1 MTVQKPQTAKVHCF
15 KEVLHRSGGSVLFTH
30 SSILDDVK
38 NCGLVCLVRTMYV
51 EKETSLFLV
60 SSGLSSCMRLLKS
73 NPVHCIVFFAMSS
86 ISLVL
91 RGPTWGKQIQK
102 PDSRL
107 SGHLLNFP

>member
-1 MTVQKPQTAKVHCF
+1 M
-15 KEVLHRSGGSVLFTH
+15 LFTH

-60 SSGLSSCMRLLKS
+60 LFWFELMHEVAQDDS
-73 NPVHCIVFFAMSS
+73 NPVHCIVLFAMSS

-102 PDSRL
+102 LDSRL